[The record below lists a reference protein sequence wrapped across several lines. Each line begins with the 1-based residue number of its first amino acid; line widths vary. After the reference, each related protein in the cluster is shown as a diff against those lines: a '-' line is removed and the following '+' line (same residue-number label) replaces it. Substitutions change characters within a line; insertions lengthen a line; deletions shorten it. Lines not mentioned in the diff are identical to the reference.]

1 MMDMDKENTIILL
14 HSIVTN
20 KVNYVYECPDCEEAL
35 MYLCQM
41 LHELNL
47 WRYVSSEMEQ
57 KGLIIDLTEK
67 HKAEELQRI
76 RETLA
81 ARPEL
86 VDFFKAFMD
95 LNADDQARIITKL
108 KDKDLMTAIRESVE
122 VTEH

>member
-20 KVNYVYECPDCEEAL
+20 KVNYVYECPDCEEAIA
-35 MYLCQM
+35 YLCQM

-47 WRYVSSEMEQ
+47 WRYVSLEMEQ

-67 HKAEELQRI
+67 LQRI

-95 LNADDQARIITKL
+95 LNADVQARIITKL